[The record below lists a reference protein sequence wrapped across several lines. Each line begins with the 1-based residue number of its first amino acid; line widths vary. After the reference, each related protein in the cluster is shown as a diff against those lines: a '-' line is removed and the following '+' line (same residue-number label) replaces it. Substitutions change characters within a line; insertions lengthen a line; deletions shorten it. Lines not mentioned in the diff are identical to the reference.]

1 MGADPETR
9 SWGKWLIWEVIPRYT
24 GREMREGR
32 RRASS
37 FLTVKVLYDL
47 CDAERLGSRGTVRN
61 MLFQVP
67 TREGQLRSSSPN
79 SPPGIA

>member
-47 CDAERLGSRGTVRN
+47 CDAE
-61 MLFQVP
+61 
-67 TREGQLRSSSPN
+67 
-79 SPPGIA
+79 